1 MDLTSVPT
9 VGAPVTDID
18 VSVRVNSH
26 VCGSVEFAAF
36 VAWPSDLLF
45 ELALGGE
52 LLNPMIVEVGNID
65 FAGGIDGDAP
75 RGVKLSFAYAFVA
88 KRANE
93 GSVVLENPDLV
104 APTVCD
110 IDGSVRC
117 NCDSRRSVGFGIAV
131 LQCAERPD

>member
-1 MDLTSVPT
+1 MNLTSIPAL
-9 VGAPVTDID
+9 GAPVTDVE
-18 VSVRVNSH
+18 VSIRVNSH
-26 VCGSVEFAAF
+26 VGRSSEFTAF
-36 VAWPSDLLF
+36 IAGPPDLLF

-75 RGVKLSFAYAFVA
+75 RGVKLSFTYAFVA

-93 GSVVLENPDLV
+93 GTVVLENPDLV

-117 NCDSRRSVGFGIAV
+117 NCDSRRSVGLGIAV